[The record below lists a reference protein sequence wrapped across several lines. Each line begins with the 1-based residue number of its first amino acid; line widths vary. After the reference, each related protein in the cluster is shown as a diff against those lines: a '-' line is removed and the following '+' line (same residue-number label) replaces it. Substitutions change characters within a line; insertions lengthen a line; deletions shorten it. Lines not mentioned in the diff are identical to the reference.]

1 MKTATKLQPSVEPRF
16 DDDHAAGGGITLA
29 RVMGQVP
36 GGFRLRVGAVERL
49 ATLDPTVDPALV
61 DEARV
66 TGARVVVDTSEPPAV
81 VIVGLLTTARPVTLD
96 RNGDLAVRAR
106 RIVFD
111 ATERALLRLPGA
123 FFEVKPGEI
132 ELYANRVVTRARE
145 LAKTLAAM
153 IKLN

>member
-1 MKTATKLQPSVEPRF
+1 MRTASKLRTTTAPE
-16 DDDHAAGGGITLA
+16 AEGGGPALALA
-29 RVMGQVP
+29 RITGRVP
-36 GGFRLRVGAVERL
+36 DGWRVRVGGVERA

-61 DEARV
+61 EEARAS
-66 TGARVVVDTSEPPAV
+66 GARVVLDLSEPPAA
-81 VIVGLLTTARPVTLD
+81 VIVGTLTTARPVTLD

-106 RIVFD
+106 RIVLD
-111 ATERALLRLPGA
+111 AAERGLLRLPGA
-123 FFEVKPGEI
+123 FVEVKSGEI